1 MRLRVLGLAKNVKKQ
16 DEYEREQKVERNNVC
31 GKKTSNINNEVLK
44 KHMCLKAQGWW
55 KNLKIRKRRRWNLIN
70 LYKDQNIL
78 KGFKHLER

>member
-44 KHMCLKAQGWW
+44 KHVCLKAQGWW
-55 KNLKIRKRRRWNLIN
+55 KT
-70 LYKDQNIL
+70 
-78 KGFKHLER
+78 